1 MNRLK
6 RKPFLFGA
14 AAAVLVLVAAAW
26 MFARPSAAE
35 APRLERLL
43 PAETVGFVQIN
54 NLRAQALKIIES
66 DAWRE
71 LSKDNQSA
79 SSLFMMAANH
89 AGALDASYALA
100 LVGMEAAEG
109 DGKPQP
115 QFVLVGEFGSW
126 NSRYTFQ
133 NRVLRFAREAQEK
146 EKGVRI
152 TEEEYGDVAI
162 KVVTPGE
169 GNGVAY
175 AQQGEMLYLSN
186 SVGAIK
192 KVLDV
197 RAGKAKS
204 LESGET
210 FARARA
216 RSTVNDG
223 MFGYL
228 DGAALTRLVESGPSS
243 EGNAGVAAFRQL
255 FRGAG
260 ASSVQSVAFTSA
272 FEGGRVVERFAVSTS
287 GKEGVLGTIA
297 TNPPTSQALLV
308 LVPGDALQAFDAS
321 IAGAPQTFDQ
331 MLSLVSEVAVQAGKK
346 NPQDVFA
353 EVSNKTG
360 LDLRNDLIGQ
370 LGAEVC
376 VAQLPNGEGRGGVFI
391 LNVRDEQAFARTLE
405 KLAEHKKSAVTSREY
420 KGVVVRNIAGPE
432 GRGLEYAFVG
442 GNLVAS
448 GEGRLVER
456 VIDTAQGGPSLA
468 GNAAFREAGAGVSN
482 PQFVYFNTNA
492 DYVERLSHVL
502 KSEEHE
508 FKSSGRAATLKP
520 SFAFGVSKPE
530 GLFVESHTP
539 LGTFPRL
546 LAAMTSKLGDRQKEE
561 SKKEEPKKAT
571 TSE

>member
-1 MNRLK
+1 VNRLK

-14 AAAVLVLVAAAW
+14 AGAAVLLVAAAW
-26 MFARPSAAE
+26 MFASPSAAE

-43 PAETVGFVQIN
+43 PAETVGFVQVN
-54 NLRAQALKIIES
+54 NLRAQALKIMES

-71 LSKDNQSA
+71 LSKENQAA
-79 SSLFMMAANH
+79 SSLFMMGANH
-89 AGALDASYALA
+89 TGALDASYALA
-100 LVGMEAAEG
+100 LVGMDAAEG
-109 DGKPQP
+109 DRKPQP
-115 QFVLVGEFGSW
+115 QFVLVAEFGSW
-126 NSRYTFQ
+126 DSRRNFD
-133 NRVLRFAREAQEK
+133 NRVLRSLRESSKKGVTIAEQEYEGATIHVVTSDGREDVTFARKDQ
-146 EKGVRI
+146 
-152 TEEEYGDVAI
+152 T
-162 KVVTPGE
+162 
-169 GNGVAY
+169 
-175 AQQGEMLYLSN
+175 LYLSN
-186 SVGAIK
+186 SVGALK

-197 RAGKAKS
+197 RAKKAKS
-204 LESGET
+204 LEASEN
-210 FARARA
+210 FAPARARA
-216 RSTVNDG
+216 SVNDG

-228 DGAALTRLVESGPSS
+228 DGAALTRLVESAPSS
-243 EGNAGVAAFRQL
+243 EGNPGVAAFRQL

-272 FEGGRVVERFAVSTS
+272 FDGGRVVERFAVNTS

-297 TNPPTSQALLV
+297 TNAPTSQALLA
-308 LVPGDALQAFDAS
+308 LVPEDALQAFDAS

-331 MLSLVSEVAVQAGKK
+331 MLSLAGEVAAQSGK
-346 NPQDVFA
+346 NPQDLFA

-360 LDLRNDLIGQ
+360 IDLRNDLIGL

-376 VAQLPNGEGRGGVFI
+376 VAQLRDGEDRSGVFI
-391 LNVRDEQAFARTLE
+391 LNVKDEQAFARTLE
-405 KLAEHKKSAVTSREY
+405 KFAEHKKSAVTSRDY
-420 KGVVVRNIAGPE
+420 KGVAVRRIAGE
-432 GRGLEYAFVG
+432 DGRGLEYAFVG

-448 GEGRLVER
+448 SEGRMVER

-492 DYVERLSHVL
+492 DYVRRLSHTL
-502 KSEEHE
+502 KSEDYE
-508 FKSSGRAATLKP
+508 FKSSGDAATLKP
-520 SFAFGVSKPE
+520 SYAFGVSRPE

-546 LAAMTSKLGDRQKEE
+546 LAAMTSKLGQETDKEE